1 MPCDV
6 VRENTKT
13 VTGMLLDHWDTHTH
27 PSCICM
33 AKKLHR
39 SPLALHHSSCLKW
52 RCLPTSTLWEEI
64 AGLSGETQWN
74 TEVRFL
80 PLFTHKNPSK
90 EHFYS
95 FFYRFG
101 LKFNTLNA
109 VFSFPNQSHQKRNL
123 CKNNWEIRPRVI
135 FSEFLSIPTEQH
147 KLWTHSSKSRNK
159 TKHFLW
165 PFYLKFCK
173 NKTLK
178 LTLGYTLLLD
188 TPESEKI
195 WLESF
200 LVPSNAS

>member
-1 MPCDV
+1 MKMFTHLDIVGRDRWPLW
-6 VRENTKT
+6 RNTVK
-13 VTGMLLDHWDTHTH
+13 
-27 PSCICM
+27 
-33 AKKLHR
+33 HR
-39 SPLALHHSSCLKW
+39 SQISPFVHS
-52 RCLPTSTLWEEI
+52 
-64 AGLSGETQWN
+64 
-74 TEVRFL
+74 
-80 PLFTHKNPSK
+80 
-90 EHFYS
+90 HFYS

-165 PFYLKFCK
+165 PFYLKSCK